1 MTDAVFYEI
10 RDGVGIATLNRPE
23 KFNCISSELLS
34 GLSAALA
41 AFEDDTS
48 VRVMLIQANGKQ
60 FCTGADLLEIT
71 EARKARRTVAQYVNR
86 FHGVLNALEAS
97 PLPVVAAVQGLAL
110 AGGLEI
116 VLACD
121 VVFAA
126 DSAQLGDQHAQF
138 GLIPGGGGSQRLPR
152 IVGLRRA
159 LELMYSARWL
169 DAAEAQNWGLV
180 NRVVPAATLREA
192 SYDFC
197 VELTTRNP
205 QGLSAMKQLARKGL
219 AMSPADGLRFE
230 EDTVVGELLTD
241 NVSEGLAAFQQR
253 RTPAFK

>member
-23 KFNCISSELLS
+23 KFNCISSELLR

-71 EARKARRTVAQYVNR
+71 EARKARRTVAQYVN
-86 FHGVLNALEAS
+86 
-97 PLPVVAAVQGLAL
+97 
-110 AGGLEI
+110 
-116 VLACD
+116 
-121 VVFAA
+121 
-126 DSAQLGDQHAQF
+126 GDQHAQF